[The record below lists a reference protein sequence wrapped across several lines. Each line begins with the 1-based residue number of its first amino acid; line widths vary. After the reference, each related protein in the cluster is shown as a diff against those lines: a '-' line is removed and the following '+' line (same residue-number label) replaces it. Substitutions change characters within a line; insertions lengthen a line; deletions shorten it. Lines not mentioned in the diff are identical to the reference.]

1 MRLTKVKRLIALT
14 LAVMA
19 LACQA
24 SGCTE
29 ISYAANANYPPYSW
43 TTDGLSYR
51 GASKDLL
58 DMVLPAGV
66 ALKPVIVPWVR
77 TLAMAE
83 RGQIDL
89 LLSLRITP
97 EREKYLNF
105 FPAPAFAN
113 SIVVFVLKDSPLKT
127 ADWALMRNF
136 RGGLSRGDT
145 FGNGF
150 DDYLKQYLS
159 VEEAVNM
166 VNNFKKL
173 SMGRIDYFVT
183 GEYLGRAYLSNNP
196 DKEVTGIVAL
206 QPPISSGSIHFAFT
220 KDSPCN
226 GLAVAM
232 NARLAEL
239 IRQGVPAKL
248 LNEALKRF
256 AAEQQYL
263 WR

>member
-1 MRLTKVKRLIALT
+1 MRSKKVKWLIALT
-14 LAVMA
+14 LAVVA

-24 SGCTE
+24 NGCTE
-29 ISYAANANYPPYSW
+29 LSYAANANYPPYSW
-43 TTDGLSYR
+43 TSDGASYR

-58 DMVLPAGV
+58 EMLVPAGI

-89 LLSLRITP
+89 LLSLRVTP

-113 SIVVFVLKDSPLKT
+113 SIVVFVLKDSQLKT
-127 ADWALMRNF
+127 ADWALMKNF
-136 RGGLSRGDT
+136 RGGVSRGDS

-150 DDYLKQYLS
+150 DEYLKQHLS

-196 DKEVTGIVAL
+196 DKEMTGIVAL
-206 QPPISSGSIHFAFT
+206 QPPISTGTIHFAFS

-226 GLAVAM
+226 SLAAPM
-232 NARLAEL
+232 NAKLAEL

-256 AAEQQYL
+256 AVELQYR
-263 WR
+263 WQ

>member
-1 MRLTKVKRLIALT
+1 M
-14 LAVMA
+14 LAA
-19 LACQA
+19 IGAGSWA
-24 SGCTE
+24 GACTE
-29 ISYAANANYPPYSW
+29 ISYAANSNYPPYSW
-43 TTDGLSYR
+43 TTDGVSYR
-51 GASKDLL
+51 GASQDLL
-58 DMVLPAGV
+58 ELLVPAGIAV
-66 ALKPVIVPWVR
+66 KPVVVPWVR

-89 LLSLRITP
+89 LLSLRVTP

-105 FPAPAFAN
+105 FSSPAFAN
-113 SIVVFVLKDSPLKT
+113 NIVVFVLKDSPLKA
-127 ADWALMRNF
+127 ADWALMKNF
-136 RGGLSRGDT
+136 RGGVSRGDS

-150 DDYLKQYLS
+150 DEYLKQYLF
-159 VEEAVNM
+159 VEESINM

-173 SMGRIDYFVT
+173 SIGRIDYFVT

-196 DKEVTGIVAL
+196 DKNMTGIVAL
-206 QPPISSGSIHFAFT
+206 QPPISTGTIHFAFS

-226 GLAVAM
+226 ALAVPM

-256 AAEQQYL
+256 ASEQQYL